1 MDTPGVSGSSGS
13 KQKTPLPDAFQKLDV
28 EQFLKLLIT
37 ELQNQDP
44 LSPADNQQLLQQI
57 GEIKNIAASNKL
69 TETLEAVQLNDSVSS
84 AAGLIGK
91 HVSGL
96 DDAGDRVDGKVDK
109 VSISDGQPRVL
120 VGSKSVRMANIS
132 EVRSD

>member
-1 MDTPGVSGSSGS
+1 MDTPAVSGSSGS
-13 KQKTPLPDAFQKLDV
+13 KPQTPLPDAFQNLDV

-44 LSPADNQQLLQQI
+44 LSPTDNQQLLQQI

-69 TETLEAVQLNDSVSS
+69 SETLEAVQLNQSVSS

-91 HVSGL
+91 RISGL
-96 DDAGDRVDGKVDK
+96 DDAGNRVEGQVDK

-120 VGSKSVRMANIS
+120 VGTNSVRMSNIS
-132 EVRSD
+132 EVRSE